1 MKKILVVE
9 AHSDDSAIGA
19 YGYLSKRKERGDK
32 LYFLAASMSSM
43 HLNHIGYVTR
53 ETRMAEYAEY
63 VHKIGGELVEGF
75 EPFDR
80 ESRMDT
86 MPKAEI
92 VKAFEGATQK
102 IQPDIIVCQ
111 APSFHH
117 DHTLVYESLIAAL
130 RPTTRIQPDEILLM
144 ENPTYVHSLGP
155 MTDFKPNTYC
165 HLTEEEMEDK
175 ISVFCECFAS
185 QIRSRQNCLS
195 PEGIRSWARYRGL
208 ESMLEPY
215 AEAFVT
221 FRRRIK

>member
-19 YGYLSKRKERGDK
+19 YGYLMKRKRMGDK
-32 LYFLAASMSSM
+32 LYFMAACMSSM
-43 HLNHIGYVTR
+43 TLNHIGHVSR
-53 ETRMAEYAEY
+53 QTRMEEYQAY
-63 VHKIGGELVEGF
+63 VKHMEGELVPDF
-75 EPFDR
+75 SPFDA

-86 MPKAEI
+86 IPKAQI
-92 VKAFEGATQK
+92 VKAFENANRA
-102 IQPDIIVCQ
+102 IEPDVIICQ

-155 MTDFKPNTYC
+155 TTDFRANTYC
-165 HLTEEEMEDK
+165 RLTEEEMGAK
-175 ISVFCECFAS
+175 IECFSSCFPS
-185 QIRSRQNCLS
+185 QIRARQNCLS
-195 PEGIRSWARYRGL
+195 PDGIRAWARYRAL

-221 FRRRIK
+221 FRKRIQ

>member
-19 YGYLSKRKERGDK
+19 YGFLRKRSLQGDK

-43 HLNHIGYVTR
+43 NLNHIGFVSR
-53 ETRMAEYAEY
+53 KTRMMEYADY
-63 VHKIGGELVEGF
+63 VKKIGGQLVEGF
-75 EPFDR
+75 IPFDM

-86 MPKAEI
+86 MPKADI
-92 VKAFEGATQK
+92 VKAFENVNK
-102 IQPDIIVCQ
+102 RVKPDIIVCQ

-117 DHTLVYESLIAAL
+117 DHTLVYESMIAAL

-155 MTDFKPNTYC
+155 TTDFIPNTYC
-165 HLTEEEMEDK
+165 QLTEGEMEEK
-175 ISVFCECFAS
+175 INIFCSCFPS

-195 PEGIRSWARYRGL
+195 PEGIRAWAKYRGL

-221 FRRRIK
+221 FRRRIR